1 VEEEMAE
8 KEKFTIQL
16 DETLQIIRQNI
27 TGQFDEEEAKKI
39 SNATRAVAREL
50 KDPQRVRIL
59 AVASNVG
66 KLGSKARKILMN
78 DLKDPTLY
86 KMAFVDSNPFIKV
99 LISFIFIL
107 TGLDKVRMFSDEKD
121 AIGWLNK

>member
-1 VEEEMAE
+1 MAE